1 MSKFNP
7 KLLFQ
12 LSMIIMWQFFKYTL
26 ATLLGLFLFLVIS
39 ILMIV
44 GIGAA
49 MSGGD
54 SEFEVKENSILKL
67 DLNRP
72 IVENASTEDDNP
84 FATIPNP
91 FFESTEKIGLIQIL
105 SALERARIDTNVKG
119 IYLDVSFP
127 MAGYAKLTEI
137 RNALEKFKRSGKFI
151 YAYANS
157 YSEKAY
163 YIASVADEAYL
174 NPSGLLDFNGI
185 SVQYMFYKK
194 AFDKLE
200 IEPLVFRV
208 GQYKSAVEPFI
219 RENMSPENKMQ
230 TQSFISSIN
239 REVFSKIS
247 VSKKI
252 PANKLNQI
260 ADSLLAMNPVHA
272 EKLGMIKLGYWDQF
286 ESLLKSAVKIKAKSE
301 LTFVKLTDYLK
312 AKNPI
317 KAVEGTDKIGVLVAE
332 GEIVGSKGG
341 DENIGSD
348 DFVKELR
355 KLRDNKSVKA
365 IVLRIDSP
373 GGSSLASDVMWR
385 EIELAKKVKPIV
397 ASMSDY
403 AASGGY
409 YMAMGTN
416 SIVAQPTT
424 VTGSIGIF
432 AQWLNIDR
440 FLSNKIGITQDYV
453 NTHANSNFMN
463 SLGELTEFQK
473 SVIQNMV
480 NQGYETFTSKAASGR
495 KMSIEKLKSL
505 AGGRVW
511 TGIQAKEIGLVD
523 ELGGLD
529 VAIEIAAK
537 KGKLKPGAYKVV
549 VYPKAKSFLDQLISS
564 AMSESSLTQKFADLN
579 MPWAKPI
586 LEMER
591 MKKREGYLALM
602 PYLMEFE

>member
-1 MSKFNP
+1 
-7 KLLFQ
+7 
-12 LSMIIMWQFFKYTL
+12 MWQFLKYTL
-26 ATLLGLFLFLVIS
+26 ATLMGLFLFLIIS

-49 MSGGD
+49 MSGGE

-105 SALERARIDTNVKG
+105 SALERARIDNNVKG

-252 PANKLNQI
+252 SANKLNQI
-260 ADSLLAMNPVHA
+260 ADSLLAMNPVKA

-286 ESLLKSAVKIKAKSE
+286 ESLLKSAVKIKEKSD
-301 LTFVKLTDYLK
+301 LTYVKLADYLK

-341 DENIGSD
+341 DDNIGSD
-348 DFVKELR
+348 DFIKELR

-416 SIVAQPTT
+416 TIVAQPTT

-537 KGKLKPGAYKVV
+537 KGKLKAGAYKVV

-564 AMSESSLTQKFADLN
+564 AMSESSMAEKFAAKNL
-579 MPWAKPI
+579 PWAKSI
-586 LEMER
+586 LELER
-591 MKKREGYLALM
+591 WKKREGYLALM

>member
-1 MSKFNP
+1 
-7 KLLFQ
+7 
-12 LSMIIMWQFFKYTL
+12 
-26 ATLLGLFLFLVIS
+26 
-39 ILMIV
+39 
-44 GIGAA
+44 
-49 MSGGD
+49 
-54 SEFEVKENSILKL
+54 L

-105 SALERARIDTNVKG
+105 SALERARIDNNVKG

-247 VSKKI
+247 LSKKI
-252 PANKLNQI
+252 SANKLNQI

-286 ESLLKSAVKIKAKSE
+286 ESLLKSAVKIKAKSD
-301 LTFVKLTDYLK
+301 LTFVKLADYLK

-332 GEIVGSKGG
+332 GEIVGSRGG
-341 DENIGSD
+341 DENIGSE

-355 KLRDNKSVKA
+355 KLRDNKSIKA

-373 GGSSLASDVMWR
+373 GGSSLASDEMWR

-416 SIVAQPTT
+416 TIVAQPTT

-564 AMSESSLTQKFADLN
+564 AMSESSLTQKFAALN

>member
-1 MSKFNP
+1 
-7 KLLFQ
+7 
-12 LSMIIMWQFFKYTL
+12 MWQFFKYTL
-26 ATLLGLFLFLVIS
+26 ATLMGLFLFLIIS

-49 MSGGD
+49 MSGGE

-105 SALERARIDTNVKG
+105 SALERARIDNNVKG

-247 VSKKI
+247 LSKKI
-252 PANKLNQI
+252 SANKLNQI

-286 ESLLKSAVKIKAKSE
+286 ESLLKSAVKIKSKSD
-301 LTFVKLTDYLK
+301 LTFVKLADYLK

-332 GEIVGSKGG
+332 GEIVGSRGG
-341 DENIGSD
+341 DENIGSE

-355 KLRDNKSVKA
+355 KLRDNKSIKA

-373 GGSSLASDVMWR
+373 GGSSLASDEMWR

-416 SIVAQPTT
+416 TIVAQPTT

-564 AMSESSLTQKFADLN
+564 AMSESSLTQKFAALN

>member
-1 MSKFNP
+1 
-7 KLLFQ
+7 
-12 LSMIIMWQFFKYTL
+12 MWQFLKYTL
-26 ATLLGLFLFLVIS
+26 ATLMGLFLFLIIS

-49 MSGGD
+49 MSGGE

-72 IVENASTEDDNP
+72 IVENASSEDDNP
-84 FATIPNP
+84 LATFPNP
-91 FFESTEKIGLIQIL
+91 FFDSTEKIGLIQIL
-105 SALERARIDTNVKG
+105 SALERARIDNNVKG

-137 RNALEKFKRSGKFI
+137 RNALEKFKRSGKFV

-219 RENMSPENKMQ
+219 REDMSPENKMQ

-247 VSKKI
+247 LSKKI
-252 PANKLNQI
+252 PASKLDQI
-260 ADSLLAMNPVHA
+260 ADSLLAMNPVKA

-286 ESLLKSAVKIKAKSE
+286 ESLLKSAVKIKAKSD
-301 LTFVKLTDYLK
+301 LTYVKLADYLK

-332 GEIVGSKGG
+332 GEIVGTKGG
-341 DENIGSD
+341 DDNIGSD

-416 SIVAQPTT
+416 TIVAQPTT

-480 NQGYETFTSKAASGR
+480 NQGYEAFTSKAASGR
-495 KMSIEKLKSL
+495 KMDIEKLKSL

-511 TGIQAKEIGLVD
+511 TGLQAKEIGLVD

-564 AMSESSLTQKFADLN
+564 AMSESSMAEKFAAKNL
-579 MPWAKPI
+579 PWAKSI
-586 LEMER
+586 LELER
-591 MKKREGYLALM
+591 WKKREGYLALM

>member
-1 MSKFNP
+1 
-7 KLLFQ
+7 
-12 LSMIIMWQFFKYTL
+12 
-26 ATLLGLFLFLVIS
+26 
-39 ILMIV
+39 
-44 GIGAA
+44 
-49 MSGGD
+49 MSGGE

-105 SALERARIDTNVKG
+105 SALERARIDNNVKG

-157 YSEKAY
+157 YSEKGY

-247 VSKKI
+247 LSKKI
-252 PANKLNQI
+252 PASKLNQI
-260 ADSLLAMNPVHA
+260 ADSLLAMNPVNA

-286 ESLLKSAVKIKAKSE
+286 ESLLKSAVKIKAKNE
-301 LTFVKLTDYLK
+301 LTFIKLADYLK

-373 GGSSLASDVMWR
+373 GGSSLASDEMWR

-416 SIVAQPTT
+416 TIVAQPTT

-537 KGKLKPGAYKVV
+537 KVKLKPGAYKVV

-564 AMSESSLTQKFADLN
+564 AMSESSLTQKFAALN
-579 MPWAKPI
+579 MPWAKSI

>member
-1 MSKFNP
+1 
-7 KLLFQ
+7 
-12 LSMIIMWQFFKYTL
+12 MWQFFKYTL
-26 ATLLGLFLFLVIS
+26 ATLMGLFLFLIIS
-39 ILMIV
+39 ILMIL

-49 MSGGD
+49 MSGGE

-72 IVENASTEDDNP
+72 IVENASTEEDNP

-105 SALERARIDTNVKG
+105 SALERARIDNNVKG

-174 NPSGLLDFNGI
+174 NLSGLLDFNGI

-247 VSKKI
+247 LSKKI
-252 PANKLNQI
+252 SANKLNQI

-286 ESLLKSAVKIKAKSE
+286 ESLLKSAVKIKAKSD
-301 LTFVKLTDYLK
+301 LTFVKLADYLK

-332 GEIVGSKGG
+332 GEIVGSRGG
-341 DENIGSD
+341 DENIGSE

-355 KLRDNKSVKA
+355 KLRDNKSIKA

-373 GGSSLASDVMWR
+373 GGSSLASDEMWR

-416 SIVAQPTT
+416 TIVAQPTT

-564 AMSESSLTQKFADLN
+564 AMSESSLTQKFAALN

>member
-1 MSKFNP
+1 
-7 KLLFQ
+7 
-12 LSMIIMWQFFKYTL
+12 MWQFLKYTL

-105 SALERARIDTNVKG
+105 SALERARIDNNVKG

-260 ADSLLAMNPVHA
+260 ADSLLAMNPVNA

-301 LTFVKLTDYLK
+301 LTFVKLADYLK

-416 SIVAQPTT
+416 TIVAQPTT

>member
-1 MSKFNP
+1 
-7 KLLFQ
+7 
-12 LSMIIMWQFFKYTL
+12 MWQFLKYTL
-26 ATLLGLFLFLVIS
+26 ATLMGLFLFLIIS

-49 MSGGD
+49 MSGGE

-105 SALERARIDTNVKG
+105 SALERARIDNNVKG

-219 RENMSPENKMQ
+219 REDMSPENKMQ

-260 ADSLLAMNPVHA
+260 ADSLLAMNPVNA

-301 LTFVKLTDYLK
+301 LTFVKLADYLK

-317 KAVEGTDKIGVLVAE
+317 QAVEGTDKIGVLVAE

-348 DFVKELR
+348 DFIKELR

-416 SIVAQPTT
+416 TIVAQPTT

-549 VYPKAKSFLDQLISS
+549 VYPKAKSFIDQLISS

>member
-1 MSKFNP
+1 
-7 KLLFQ
+7 
-12 LSMIIMWQFFKYTL
+12 MWQFFKYTL
-26 ATLLGLFLFLVIS
+26 ATLMGLFLFLLIS
-39 ILMIV
+39 ILIFV

-49 MSGGD
+49 MSGGE

-84 FATIPNP
+84 FATFPNP

-105 SALERARIDTNVKG
+105 SALERARIDNNVKG
-119 IYLDVSFP
+119 IYLDVNFP

-137 RNALEKFKRSGKFI
+137 RNALEKFKSSGKFI

-219 RENMSPENKMQ
+219 RENMSPENRMQ

-247 VSKKI
+247 LSKKI
-252 PANKLNQI
+252 PANKLNEI
-260 ADSLLAMNPVHA
+260 ADSLLAMNPVKA

-301 LTFVKLTDYLK
+301 LTYVKLADYLK

-332 GEIVGSKGG
+332 GEIVGTKGG
-341 DENIGSD
+341 DDNIGSD

-416 SIVAQPTT
+416 TIVAQPTT

-495 KMSIEKLKSL
+495 KMSVEKLKSL

-537 KGKLKPGAYKVV
+537 KVKLKPGAYKVV
-549 VYPKAKSFLDQLISS
+549 VYPKTKSFLDQLISS
-564 AMSESSLTQKFADLN
+564 AMSESSMTQKFAAIN
-579 MPWAKPI
+579 MPWAKSI
-586 LEMER
+586 LELER
-591 MKKREGYLALM
+591 WKKREGYLALM

>member
-1 MSKFNP
+1 
-7 KLLFQ
+7 
-12 LSMIIMWQFFKYTL
+12 MWQFFKYTL
-26 ATLLGLFLFLVIS
+26 ATLMGLFLFLIIS

-49 MSGGD
+49 MSGGE

-72 IVENASTEDDNP
+72 IVENASTEEDNP

-105 SALERARIDTNVKG
+105 SALERARIDNNVKG

-151 YAYANS
+151 YAYSNS
-157 YSEKAY
+157 YSEKGY

-247 VSKKI
+247 LSKKI
-252 PANKLNQI
+252 PASKLNQI
-260 ADSLLAMNPVHA
+260 ADSLLAMNPVNA

-286 ESLLKSAVKIKAKSE
+286 ESLLKSAVKIKAKNE
-301 LTFVKLTDYLK
+301 LTFIKLADYLK

-317 KAVEGTDKIGVLVAE
+317 KDVEGTDKIGVLVAE

-355 KLRDNKSVKA
+355 KLRDNKSIKA

-373 GGSSLASDVMWR
+373 GGSSLASDEMWR

-416 SIVAQPTT
+416 TIVAQPTT

-564 AMSESSLTQKFADLN
+564 AMSETSMVESFAAKNL
-579 MPWAKPI
+579 PWAKSI
-586 LEMER
+586 MELER
-591 MKKREGYLALM
+591 IKKREGYLALM
-602 PYLMEFE
+602 PYMMEFE

>member
-1 MSKFNP
+1 
-7 KLLFQ
+7 
-12 LSMIIMWQFFKYTL
+12 MWQFFKYTL
-26 ATLLGLFLFLVIS
+26 ATLMGLFLFLIIS

-105 SALERARIDTNVKG
+105 SALERARIDNNVKG

-219 RENMSPENKMQ
+219 REDMSPENKMQ

-252 PANKLNQI
+252 SANKLNQI
-260 ADSLLAMNPVHA
+260 ADSLLAMNPVKA

-286 ESLLKSAVKIKAKSE
+286 ESLLKSAVKIKEKSD
-301 LTFVKLTDYLK
+301 LTYVKLADYLK

-416 SIVAQPTT
+416 TIVAQPTT

-537 KGKLKPGAYKVV
+537 KGKLKAGAYKVV

-564 AMSESSLTQKFADLN
+564 AMSESSMAEKFAAKNL
-579 MPWAKPI
+579 PWAKSI
-586 LEMER
+586 LELER
-591 MKKREGYLALM
+591 WKKREGYLALM

>member
-1 MSKFNP
+1 
-7 KLLFQ
+7 
-12 LSMIIMWQFFKYTL
+12 MWQFFKYTL

-105 SALERARIDTNVKG
+105 SALERARIDNNVKG

-301 LTFVKLTDYLK
+301 LTFVKLADYLK

-416 SIVAQPTT
+416 TIVAQPTT

-495 KMSIEKLKSL
+495 KMSVEKLKSL

-549 VYPKAKSFLDQLISS
+549 VYPKAKSFFDQLISS

>member
-1 MSKFNP
+1 
-7 KLLFQ
+7 
-12 LSMIIMWQFFKYTL
+12 MWQFFKYTL
-26 ATLLGLFLFLVIS
+26 ATLMGLFLFLIIS

-49 MSGGD
+49 MSGGE

-105 SALERARIDTNVKG
+105 SALERARIDNNVKG

-247 VSKKI
+247 LSKKI
-252 PANKLNQI
+252 SANKLNQI

-286 ESLLKSAVKIKAKSE
+286 ESLLKSAVKIKAKSD
-301 LTFVKLTDYLK
+301 LTFVKLADYLK

-317 KAVEGTDKIGVLVAE
+317 KAVEGTDKIGVLVGE
-332 GEIVGSKGG
+332 GEIVGSRGG
-341 DENIGSD
+341 DENIGSE

-355 KLRDNKSVKA
+355 KLRDNKSIKA

-373 GGSSLASDVMWR
+373 GGSSLASDEMWR

-416 SIVAQPTT
+416 TIVAQPTT

-564 AMSESSLTQKFADLN
+564 AMSESSLTQKFAALN

>member
-1 MSKFNP
+1 
-7 KLLFQ
+7 
-12 LSMIIMWQFFKYTL
+12 
-26 ATLLGLFLFLVIS
+26 
-39 ILMIV
+39 
-44 GIGAA
+44 
-49 MSGGD
+49 
-54 SEFEVKENSILKL
+54 
-67 DLNRP
+67 
-72 IVENASTEDDNP
+72 
-84 FATIPNP
+84 
-91 FFESTEKIGLIQIL
+91 
-105 SALERARIDTNVKG
+105 
-119 IYLDVSFP
+119 
-127 MAGYAKLTEI
+127 
-137 RNALEKFKRSGKFI
+137 
-151 YAYANS
+151 
-157 YSEKAY
+157 
-163 YIASVADEAYL
+163 
-174 NPSGLLDFNGI
+174 
-185 SVQYMFYKK
+185 
-194 AFDKLE
+194 LE

-247 VSKKI
+247 LSKKI
-252 PANKLNQI
+252 SANKLNQI

-286 ESLLKSAVKIKAKSE
+286 ESLLKSAVKIKSKSD
-301 LTFVKLTDYLK
+301 LTFVKLADYLK

-332 GEIVGSKGG
+332 GEIVGSRGG
-341 DENIGSD
+341 DENIGSE

-355 KLRDNKSVKA
+355 KLRDNKSIKA

-373 GGSSLASDVMWR
+373 GGSSLASDEMWR

-416 SIVAQPTT
+416 TIVAQPTT

-495 KMSIEKLKSL
+495 KMSVEKLKSL

-549 VYPKAKSFLDQLISS
+549 VYPKAKSFFDQLISS

>member
-1 MSKFNP
+1 M
-7 KLLFQ
+7 
-12 LSMIIMWQFFKYTL
+12 
-26 ATLLGLFLFLVIS
+26 
-39 ILMIV
+39 
-44 GIGAA
+44 
-49 MSGGD
+49 
-54 SEFEVKENSILKL
+54 
-67 DLNRP
+67 
-72 IVENASTEDDNP
+72 
-84 FATIPNP
+84 
-91 FFESTEKIGLIQIL
+91 
-105 SALERARIDTNVKG
+105 
-119 IYLDVSFP
+119 
-127 MAGYAKLTEI
+127 
-137 RNALEKFKRSGKFI
+137 
-151 YAYANS
+151 
-157 YSEKAY
+157 
-163 YIASVADEAYL
+163 
-174 NPSGLLDFNGI
+174 
-185 SVQYMFYKK
+185 
-194 AFDKLE
+194 
-200 IEPLVFRV
+200 
-208 GQYKSAVEPFI
+208 
-219 RENMSPENKMQ
+219 
-230 TQSFISSIN
+230 
-239 REVFSKIS
+239 
-247 VSKKI
+247 
-252 PANKLNQI
+252 
-260 ADSLLAMNPVHA
+260 
-272 EKLGMIKLGYWDQF
+272 
-286 ESLLKSAVKIKAKSE
+286 
-301 LTFVKLTDYLK
+301 
-312 AKNPI
+312 
-317 KAVEGTDKIGVLVAE
+317 
-332 GEIVGSKGG
+332 
-341 DENIGSD
+341 
-348 DFVKELR
+348 
-355 KLRDNKSVKA
+355 
-365 IVLRIDSP
+365 
-373 GGSSLASDVMWR
+373 
-385 EIELAKKVKPIV
+385 

-416 SIVAQPTT
+416 TIVAQPTT

>member
-1 MSKFNP
+1 
-7 KLLFQ
+7 
-12 LSMIIMWQFFKYTL
+12 MWQFFKYTL
-26 ATLLGLFLFLVIS
+26 ATLMGLFLFLIVS
-39 ILMIV
+39 VLMIV

-49 MSGGD
+49 MSGGE

-105 SALERARIDTNVKG
+105 SALERARIDNKVKG

-194 AFDKLE
+194 AFDKLD

-247 VSKKI
+247 SSKKI
-252 PANKLNQI
+252 PANKLNEI
-260 ADSLLAMNPVHA
+260 ADSLLAMNPVKA

-286 ESLLKSAVKIKAKSE
+286 ESLLKSAVKIKAKNE
-301 LTFVKLTDYLK
+301 LTFVKLADYLK

-317 KAVEGTDKIGVLVAE
+317 KSVEGTDKIGVLVAE
-332 GEIVGSKGG
+332 GEIVGSRGG
-341 DENIGSD
+341 DENIGSE

-355 KLRDNKSVKA
+355 KLRDNKSIKA

-373 GGSSLASDVMWR
+373 GGSSLASDEMWR

-416 SIVAQPTT
+416 TIVAQPTT

-564 AMSESSLTQKFADLN
+564 AMSETSMVESFAAKNL
-579 MPWAKPI
+579 PWAKSI
-586 LEMER
+586 MELER
-591 MKKREGYLALM
+591 IKKREGYLALM
-602 PYLMEFE
+602 PYMMEFE

>member
-1 MSKFNP
+1 
-7 KLLFQ
+7 
-12 LSMIIMWQFFKYTL
+12 
-26 ATLLGLFLFLVIS
+26 
-39 ILMIV
+39 MIV

-105 SALERARIDTNVKG
+105 SALERARIDNNVKG

-157 YSEKAY
+157 YSEKGY

-247 VSKKI
+247 LSKKI

-260 ADSLLAMNPVHA
+260 ADSLLAMNPVNA

-301 LTFVKLTDYLK
+301 LTFVKLADYLK

-416 SIVAQPTT
+416 TIVAQPTT

>member
-1 MSKFNP
+1 
-7 KLLFQ
+7 
-12 LSMIIMWQFFKYTL
+12 MWQFFKYTL
-26 ATLLGLFLFLVIS
+26 ATLMGLFLFLIIS
-39 ILMIV
+39 ILMIL

-49 MSGGD
+49 MSGGE

-72 IVENASTEDDNP
+72 IVENASTEEDNP

-105 SALERARIDTNVKG
+105 SALERARIDNNVKG

-247 VSKKI
+247 LSKKI
-252 PANKLNQI
+252 SANKLNQI

-286 ESLLKSAVKIKAKSE
+286 ESLLKSAVKIKAKSD
-301 LTFVKLTDYLK
+301 LTFVKLADYLK

-317 KAVEGTDKIGVLVAE
+317 KAVEGTDKIGVLVGE
-332 GEIVGSKGG
+332 GEIVGSRGG
-341 DENIGSD
+341 DENIGSE

-355 KLRDNKSVKA
+355 KLRDNKSIKA

-373 GGSSLASDVMWR
+373 GGSSLASDEMWR

-416 SIVAQPTT
+416 TIVAQPTT

-564 AMSESSLTQKFADLN
+564 AMSESSLTQKFAALN

>member
-1 MSKFNP
+1 
-7 KLLFQ
+7 
-12 LSMIIMWQFFKYTL
+12 MWQFFKYTL

-49 MSGGD
+49 MSGGE

-105 SALERARIDTNVKG
+105 SALERARIDNNVKG

-163 YIASVADEAYL
+163 YIASVSDEAYL

-252 PANKLNQI
+252 SANKLNQI
-260 ADSLLAMNPVHA
+260 ADSLLAMNPVKA

-286 ESLLKSAVKIKAKSE
+286 ESLLKSAVKIKEKSE
-301 LTFVKLTDYLK
+301 LTYVKLADYLK

-341 DENIGSD
+341 DDNIGSD

-416 SIVAQPTT
+416 TIVAQPTT

-537 KGKLKPGAYKVV
+537 KGKLKAGAYKVV

-564 AMSESSLTQKFADLN
+564 AMSESSMAEKFAAKNL
-579 MPWAKPI
+579 PWAKSI
-586 LEMER
+586 LELER
-591 MKKREGYLALM
+591 WKKREGYLALM

>member
-1 MSKFNP
+1 
-7 KLLFQ
+7 
-12 LSMIIMWQFFKYTL
+12 MWQFFKYTL
-26 ATLLGLFLFLVIS
+26 ATLMGLFLFLIIS
-39 ILMIV
+39 ILMIL

-49 MSGGD
+49 MSGGE

-72 IVENASTEDDNP
+72 IVENASTEEDNP

-105 SALERARIDTNVKG
+105 SALERARIDNNVKG

-247 VSKKI
+247 LSKKI
-252 PANKLNQI
+252 SANKLNQI

-286 ESLLKSAVKIKAKSE
+286 ESLLKSAVKIKAKSD
-301 LTFVKLTDYLK
+301 LTFVKLADYLK

-332 GEIVGSKGG
+332 GEIVGSRGG
-341 DENIGSD
+341 DENIGSE

-355 KLRDNKSVKA
+355 KLRDNKSIKA

-373 GGSSLASDVMWR
+373 GGSSLASDEMWR
-385 EIELAKKVKPIV
+385 EIELAKKVKSIV

-416 SIVAQPTT
+416 TIVAQPTT

-564 AMSESSLTQKFADLN
+564 AMSESSLTQKFAALN

>member
-1 MSKFNP
+1 
-7 KLLFQ
+7 
-12 LSMIIMWQFFKYTL
+12 MWQFFKYTL
-26 ATLLGLFLFLVIS
+26 ATLMGLFLFLVIS
-39 ILMIV
+39 VLIIV

-49 MSGGD
+49 MSGGE

-84 FATIPNP
+84 FATFPNP

-105 SALERARIDTNVKG
+105 SALERARIDNNVKG
-119 IYLDVSFP
+119 IYLDVNFP

-137 RNALEKFKRSGKFI
+137 RNALEKFKSSGKFI

-219 RENMSPENKMQ
+219 RENMSPENRMQ

-247 VSKKI
+247 LSKKI

-260 ADSLLAMNPVHA
+260 ADSLLAMNPVKA

-301 LTFVKLTDYLK
+301 LTYVKLADYLK

-332 GEIVGSKGG
+332 GEIVGTKGG
-341 DENIGSD
+341 DDNIGSD

-409 YMAMGTN
+409 YMAMGANT
-416 SIVAQPTT
+416 IVAQPTT

-511 TGIQAKEIGLVD
+511 TGVQAKEIGLVD

-537 KGKLKPGAYKVV
+537 KVKLMPGAYKVV
-549 VYPKAKSFLDQLISS
+549 VYPKTKSFLDQLISS
-564 AMSESSLTQKFADLN
+564 AMSESSMTQKFAAMNL
-579 MPWAKPI
+579 PWAKSI
-586 LEMER
+586 LELER
-591 MKKREGYLALM
+591 WKKREGYLALM

>member
-1 MSKFNP
+1 
-7 KLLFQ
+7 
-12 LSMIIMWQFFKYTL
+12 MWQFFKYTL
-26 ATLLGLFLFLVIS
+26 ATLMGLFLFLIIS
-39 ILMIV
+39 ILMIL

-49 MSGGD
+49 MSGGE

-72 IVENASTEDDNP
+72 IVENASTEEDNP

-105 SALERARIDTNVKG
+105 SALERARIDNNVKG

-247 VSKKI
+247 LSKKI
-252 PANKLNQI
+252 SANKLNQI

-286 ESLLKSAVKIKAKSE
+286 ESLLKSAVKIKAKSD
-301 LTFVKLTDYLK
+301 LTFVKLADYLK

-332 GEIVGSKGG
+332 GEIVGSRGG
-341 DENIGSD
+341 DENIGSE

-355 KLRDNKSVKA
+355 KLRDNKSIKA

-373 GGSSLASDVMWR
+373 GGSSLASDEMWR

-416 SIVAQPTT
+416 TIVAQPTT

-564 AMSESSLTQKFADLN
+564 AMSESSLTQKFAALN

>member
-1 MSKFNP
+1 
-7 KLLFQ
+7 
-12 LSMIIMWQFFKYTL
+12 MWQFFKYTL
-26 ATLLGLFLFLVIS
+26 ATLMGLFLFLIIS
-39 ILMIV
+39 ILMIL

-49 MSGGD
+49 MSGGE

-105 SALERARIDTNVKG
+105 SALERARIDNNVKG

-247 VSKKI
+247 LSKKI
-252 PANKLNQI
+252 SANKLNQI

-286 ESLLKSAVKIKAKSE
+286 ESLLKSTVKIKEKSD
-301 LTFVKLTDYLK
+301 LTYVKLADYLK

-332 GEIVGSKGG
+332 GEIVGSRGG
-341 DENIGSD
+341 DENIGSE

-355 KLRDNKSVKA
+355 KLRDNKSIKA

-373 GGSSLASDVMWR
+373 GGSSLASDEMWR

-416 SIVAQPTT
+416 TIVAQPTT

-564 AMSESSLTQKFADLN
+564 AMSESSLTQKFAALN

>member
-1 MSKFNP
+1 
-7 KLLFQ
+7 
-12 LSMIIMWQFFKYTL
+12 MWQFFKYTL
-26 ATLLGLFLFLVIS
+26 ATLMGLFLFLIIS
-39 ILMIV
+39 ILMIL

-49 MSGGD
+49 MSGGE
-54 SEFEVKENSILKL
+54 SEFEVNENSILKL

-72 IVENASTEDDNP
+72 IVENASTEEDNP

-105 SALERARIDTNVKG
+105 SALERARIDNNVKG

-157 YSEKAY
+157 YSEKSY

-247 VSKKI
+247 LSKKI
-252 PANKLNQI
+252 SANKLNQI

-286 ESLLKSAVKIKAKSE
+286 ESLLKSAVKIKAKNE
-301 LTFVKLTDYLK
+301 LTFIKLADYLK

-317 KAVEGTDKIGVLVAE
+317 KTVEGTDKIGVLVAE

-355 KLRDNKSVKA
+355 KLRDNKSIKA

-373 GGSSLASDVMWR
+373 GGSSLASDEMWR

-416 SIVAQPTT
+416 TIVAQPTT

-564 AMSESSLTQKFADLN
+564 AMSESSLTQKFAALN

>member
-1 MSKFNP
+1 
-7 KLLFQ
+7 
-12 LSMIIMWQFFKYTL
+12 MWQFLKYTL
-26 ATLLGLFLFLVIS
+26 ATLMGLFLFLIIS

-49 MSGGD
+49 MSGGE

-105 SALERARIDTNVKG
+105 SALERGRIDNNVKG

-252 PANKLNQI
+252 SANKLNQI
-260 ADSLLAMNPVHA
+260 ADSLLAMNPVKA

-286 ESLLKSAVKIKAKSE
+286 ESLLKSAVKIKEKSD
-301 LTFVKLTDYLK
+301 LTYVKLADYLK

-341 DENIGSD
+341 DDNIGSD

-416 SIVAQPTT
+416 TIVAQPTT

-537 KGKLKPGAYKVV
+537 KGKLKAGAYKVV

-564 AMSESSLTQKFADLN
+564 AMSESSMAEKFAAKNL
-579 MPWAKPI
+579 PWAKSI
-586 LEMER
+586 LELER
-591 MKKREGYLALM
+591 WKKREGYLALM